1 MVSLH
6 NNEGIR
12 EPCTVAMSSVET
24 LCMNVELVAAC
35 VRLFVVVLL
44 CLPHTRWYAVAVAV
58 ICHRLNR

>member
-24 LCMNVELVAAC
+24 LRMNVC
-35 VRLFVVVLL
+35 
-44 CLPHTRWYAVAVAV
+44 
-58 ICHRLNR
+58 NR